1 MYIQFSLE
9 KLIIIWRFWSAE
21 EKLKISTPGPK
32 TKLFESTKYVF
43 TEVDMST
50 VRSQI
55 WQYFIR
61 DKKHGIAKCKTCDCI
76 LKSEQSSSS
85 LNKHLKLHKIDT
97 KSVETSEEPP
107 TKKIGEWLDTA
118 ATWSGVFL

>member
-1 MYIQFSLE
+1 M
-9 KLIIIWRFWSAE
+9 E
-21 EKLKISTPGPK
+21 EKLEISKPGPK
-32 TKLFESTKYVF
+32 TKLFESTKYVL
-43 TEVDMST
+43 TEVDMSQL
-50 VRSQI
+50 R
-55 WQYFIR
+55 QYFIR

-107 TKKIGEWLDTA
+107 SKKIGE
-118 ATWSGVFL
+118 

>member
-1 MYIQFSLE
+1 MEKKLE
-9 KLIIIWRFWSAE
+9 
-21 EKLKISTPGPK
+21 ISKPGPR

-61 DKKHGIAKCKTCDCI
+61 NKKHGIAKCKTCDCI

-85 LNKHLKLHKIDT
+85 LNKHLKLETFSII
-97 KSVETSEEPP
+97 SV
-107 TKKIGEWLDTA
+107 K
-118 ATWSGVFL
+118 GVYN